1 MKPLDSLR
9 RLKTRKKK
17 KERLKQRDDYIGGST
32 GKDKLLASKA
42 ASVRLTDIQNDAKL
56 LGVVSSD
63 PAFIMGSYSDL
74 NKGNNVPVALLGRVP
89 VKVSLENGEI
99 KAGDALT
106 SSARKGYAA
115 KAVKSGRIIGY
126 AMEDYKT
133 AANTEKIMV
142 FVQPG
147 WHQAEE

>member
-1 MKPLDSLR
+1 
-9 RLKTRKKK
+9 
-17 KERLKQRDDYIGGST
+17 
-32 GKDKLLASKA
+32 
-42 ASVRLTDIQNDAKL
+42 
-56 LGVVSSD
+56 
-63 PAFIMGSYSDL
+63 MGSYSDL
-74 NKGNNVPVALLGRVP
+74 NKGENVPVALLGRVP

-106 SSARKGYAA
+106 SSTRKGYAA

-147 WHQAEE
+147 WHQSEAGLALAPSADLGYQKINGSVIIRLG